1 MTPKKTRQAH
11 TLNLICDGSCLLGTQ
26 ARMPDVFFFFG
37 FFFLNVNLIYF
48 KY

>member
-26 ARMPDVFFFFG
+26 ARMPDVFFFW
-37 FFFLNVNLIYF
+37 FFFLECQSNLF
-48 KY
+48 